1 MARGRMIKPE
11 LWTSR
16 RINSVSLEANLL
28 FIALLNFC
36 DDFGVI
42 PDSNRMIL
50 GNCFP
55 FRSDVTEKNIDK
67 WKVELIDIGLIAK
80 IVQDQKQLLAIVKW
94 EKHQTIMN
102 RSKRNYIDNDL
113 TIQQVIETIE
123 RLISVSLGSNYP
135 IDNRKETIEK
145 RKETKTSGD
154 KSPNK
159 MINDLEKP
167 DDVTQKSWDDWMLIK
182 KGKNQ
187 IMTTSALEKF
197 IILAKDYGFTTQG
210 LIDYCIIKSW
220 ASATKKYLENDGYK
234 PVESQEE
241 QLIFEVAK

>member
-1 MARGRMIKPE
+1 MIKPE

-55 FRSDVTEKNIDK
+55 FRNDVTEKNIDK
-67 WKVELIDIGLIAK
+67 WKFELIDIGLIAK
-80 IVQDQKQLLAIVKW
+80 IVQDHKQLLAIVKW

-123 RLISVSLGSNYP
+123 RLISISLGSNYP

-154 KSPNK
+154 KSPKQSFGVKGLVKLSETEYQKLVDTYGKQKTDDKIIDFEAFKDFSKYKDHYLTVNK
-159 MINDLEKP
+159 WLRKDN
-167 DDVTQKSWDDWMLIK
+167 KSVP
-182 KGKNQ
+182 
-187 IMTTSALEKF
+187 
-197 IILAKDYGFTTQG
+197 
-210 LIDYCIIKSW
+210 
-220 ASATKKYLENDGYK
+220 EN
-234 PVESQEE
+234 EE
-241 QLIFEVAK
+241 QLVFEVVK